1 MKGQNVDMS
10 DRINVTR
17 SSMPE
22 LDEYVDEI
30 RELWQTRWLTNMGSK
45 HVQLQQK
52 LQEYLE
58 VPSVELFTN
67 GHMALELTLQAM
79 GLEGEVITTPFTFA
93 STTHA
98 IIRNGLEPIF
108 CDINEKD
115 YTMDVSK
122 IEDLITD
129 RTCAILPV
137 HVYGN
142 VCDVEE
148 IERIAKQYHLKVL
161 YDAAHA
167 FGVRYKDKAIGQFG
181 DASCFSFHATKVFH
195 TIEGGA
201 CCYRDFALG
210 KTLYQL
216 KNFGIR
222 DEDTVEGVGAN
233 AKLNEFCAAMG
244 LCNLRHA
251 DENRERRKR
260 VVERYQEH
268 LEGVEGIR
276 LNSSRKEVQSNYA
289 YFPVI
294 IDETKFGNDRNE
306 VKETLANQNIGV
318 RKYFYPLTNTF
329 ECFHGKYNVDDTPIA
344 REISQRVLT
353 LPLYADLEL
362 SEVDRICEAVIHCKR

>member
-1 MKGQNVDMS
+1 MKGQNLDMS

-22 LDEYVDEI
+22 LNEYVEEI
-30 RELWQTRWLTNMGSK
+30 RELWQTRWLTNMGVK
-45 HVQLQQK
+45 HAQLQQK

-98 IIRNGLEPIF
+98 IIRNGLEPVF
-108 CDINEKD
+108 CDINEND
-115 YTMDVSK
+115 YTIDVSK

-148 IERIAKQYHLKVL
+148 IKRIADQYHLKVL

-167 FGVRYKDKAIGQFG
+167 FGVRYKDKAVGQFG

-201 CCYRDFALG
+201 CCYQDPLLG

-233 AKLNEFCAAMG
+233 AKMNEFCAAMG
-244 LCNLRHA
+244 ICNLRHM
-251 DENRERRKR
+251 DENRAKR
-260 VVERYQEH
+260 QKVAACYREH
-268 LEGVEGIR
+268 LEGIEGLR
-276 LNSSRKEVQSNYA
+276 LNGIRKEVYANYA

-294 IDETKFGNDRNE
+294 IDETKFGADRNE
-306 VKETLANQNIGV
+306 VKEALARQNIGV

-329 ECFHGKYNVDDTPIA
+329 ECFHGKYNVNDTPIA
-344 REISQRVLT
+344 KKISQRVLT
-353 LPLYADLEL
+353 LPLYADLAISDVE
-362 SEVDRICEAVIHCKR
+362 RICEAVKHCKR